1 MDVMDDVIL
10 VTGANG
16 FVGSHLTEALLT
28 RGYRVRCM
36 IRRSSDLTFVRHL
49 PVEWAYA
56 DVREPDSLR
65 QACRGVSAVCH
76 CAGCTRALD
85 EETFLR
91 VNAGGTEALARAC
104 VELNHG
110 LGRFLFVSSQ
120 AAAGPSRAADD
131 YVDERCP
138 PRPLTWYG
146 RSKWLAEQAL
156 HELEPALPLTIVRP
170 SAVLGPRDV
179 DFLAYF
185 ELVKRRL
192 SLQLGRRERQVS
204 LIFVQ
209 DLVELLVLA
218 LESDVAVGQT
228 YFGCGPAHSYAELSA
243 AIGRALGRRSLRV
256 TVPELALTPIA
267 LGGRVWGRVTGRPA
281 LLNEQRVLD
290 LGQPYWLCCG
300 DKARQDL
307 GFVPRTDLD
316 TAVRETATWYLDNEW
331 L

>member
-1 MDVMDDVIL
+1 MDELIL

-16 FVGSHLTEALLT
+16 FIGSHLVEALLA

-36 IRRSSDLTFVRHL
+36 VRRSSDLTFVRHL

-65 QACRGVSAVCH
+65 QACRDVSAVCH
-76 CAGCTRALD
+76 CAGLTRALD
-85 EETFLR
+85 QETFLC
-91 VNAGGTEALARAC
+91 VNGRGTEALAKAC
-104 VELNHG
+104 LELNPG
-110 LGRFLFVSSQ
+110 LKRFLFVSSQ
-120 AAAGPSRAADD
+120 TAAGPSRTADD
-131 YVDERCP
+131 YVDEECP

-146 RSKWLAEQAL
+146 RSKWAAEQAL
-156 HELEPALPLTIVRP
+156 HGLEPSSPVTIVRP
-170 SAVLGPRDV
+170 SAVFGPRDV

-185 ELVKRRL
+185 KLVKRGLR
-192 SLQLGRRERQVS
+192 LQLGRRERRVS
-204 LIFVQ
+204 LIFVH

-218 LESDVAVGQT
+218 LEQDVAAGQT
-228 YFGCGPAHSYAELSA
+228 YFGCGPTHSYTELST
-243 AIGRALGRRSLRV
+243 AIGRALGRRTLRI

-267 LGGRVWGRVTGRPA
+267 LCGRVWARVTGRPA

-290 LGQPYWLCCG
+290 LGQPYWLCSG
-300 DKARQDL
+300 DKARLEL

-316 TAVRETATWYLDNEW
+316 TAVQETASWYLENKW